1 MTRSLI
7 VSADVEDAEPHLEV
21 GKLPIDLLARLL
33 DELPPSPPE
42 LRLGPAVGEDACAI
56 EVAGG
61 TLVAATDPITLTAEE
76 LGLLSVVVNANDVAV
91 TGARPRWFLSV
102 ILVPPGTSEGAVRDL
117 FAAMNRTLSR
127 IGAYLVGGH
136 TEITSA
142 VTQPIVI
149 GQMLGI
155 AEAGTVVATS
165 GARPGDIVVQ
175 VRPAPIEGAA
185 VLARER
191 AAELGAVDPLVL
203 ESARDAVERPGISVV
218 EPALLAARLG
228 ATALHDP
235 TEGGLAAGLHELA
248 RASGIGIRVDREA
261 VLWFEPG
268 TTVCRALGTDPWAT
282 LASGTLLAAFPAPS
296 GAESLTDAG
305 FQAAVIGRAEVGA
318 GVYDSDGRSIP
329 WPQRDE
335 VMDVRKVDAAPVA
348 DLARAR

>member
-1 MTRSLI
+1 
-7 VSADVEDAEPHLEV
+7 VEDAESHLEV

-33 DELPPSPPE
+33 SELPPPPPE
-42 LRLGPAVGEDACAI
+42 LRLGSAVGEDACAI

-61 TLVAATDPITLTAEE
+61 TLVAAADPITLTAEE

-102 ILVPPGTSEGAVRDL
+102 ILVPPGTTVHAVRDL
-117 FAAMNRTLSR
+117 FATMNCTLSR
-127 IGAYLVGGH
+127 VGAHLVGGH

-155 AEAGTVVATS
+155 AEAGTVVATG

-175 VRPAPIEGAA
+175 VGPAPIEGAG
-185 VLARER
+185 VLARVR

-218 EPALLAARLG
+218 EPALLATRLG
-228 ATALHDP
+228 ATSLHDP

-248 RASGIGIRVDREA
+248 RASGVGIRVDREA

-268 TTVCRALGTDPWAT
+268 TTVCRALGADPWAT
-282 LASGTLLAAFPAPS
+282 LASGTLLAAFPAS
-296 GAESLTDAG
+296 FGAESLTDAG
-305 FQAAVIGRAEVGA
+305 FESAVIGRAEVGA
-318 GVYDSDGRSIP
+318 GVCDSDGRSIS

-335 VMDVRKVDAAPVA
+335 VVEVRKVDAAAVA